1 MEAIEEFFE
10 VKKTKLITPEMER
23 MREISKI
30 FNSTSSISEF
40 KMKLDLV
47 GISFERAEMEYTA
60 LVASKWPKF
69 LELFKGKKS
78 GIFSFKKYMEQS
90 ERTNTLSG
98 LKAKPKLPWIIEKGK
113 TKTEIKAAVGEKD
126 RCFSCRCGSLKE
138 LEDLHGLD
146 LEMELVQ
153 TMLYELAF

>member
-1 MEAIEEFFE
+1 M
-10 VKKTKLITPEMER
+10 KKTKPTTPEMER

-40 KMKLDLV
+40 KVKLDLV

-60 LVASKWPKF
+60 LVASEWPKF
-69 LELFKGKKS
+69 LELFKNKKS
-78 GIFSFKKYMEQS
+78 SIFSFKKYMEQP
-90 ERTNTLSG
+90 ERGSTLSG
-98 LKAKPKLPWIIEKGK
+98 LKAKPKLPWIIKKGK

-126 RCFSCRCGSLKE
+126 SCFGCRCGSLKE

-146 LEMELVQ
+146 LEMELVL
-153 TMLYELAF
+153 TTLYELAF

>member
-10 VKKTKLITPEMER
+10 VKKTKPTTPEMKR

-40 KMKLDLV
+40 KVKLDLV
-47 GISFERAEMEYTA
+47 GISFERAETEYTA

-69 LELFKGKKS
+69 LELFKDKKS

-90 ERTNTLSG
+90 EKTSTLTG
-98 LKAKPKLPWIIEKGK
+98 LKAKPKLPWIIKKGK
-113 TKTEIKAAVGEKD
+113 IKIEVKIAVGEKY
-126 RCFSCRCGSLKE
+126 RCFNCRYESPKE

>member
-1 MEAIEEFFE
+1 
-10 VKKTKLITPEMER
+10 
-23 MREISKI
+23 
-30 FNSTSSISEF
+30 
-40 KMKLDLV
+40 MKLDLV

-60 LVASKWPKF
+60 FVASKRPKF

-78 GIFSFKKYMEQS
+78 GIFSFKKYMEQP
-90 ERTNTLSG
+90 ERVNTLSG
-98 LKAKPKLPWIIEKGK
+98 LKVKPKLPWIIKKGK

-126 RCFSCRCGSLKE
+126 RGFDYRCGSLKE

>member
-1 MEAIEEFFE
+1 
-10 VKKTKLITPEMER
+10 

-40 KMKLDLV
+40 KVKLDLV
-47 GISFERAEMEYTA
+47 GISFERAEMEYTT

-69 LELFKGKKS
+69 LELFKDKKS

-90 ERTNTLSG
+90 ERTSTLSG
-98 LKAKPKLPWIIEKGK
+98 LKAKPKLPWIIKKGK
-113 TKTEIKAAVGEKD
+113 TKIEVKTAVGEKH
-126 RCFSCRCGSLKE
+126 RCFNCSYESPKE

-153 TMLYELAF
+153 TILYKLAF

>member
-10 VKKTKLITPEMER
+10 VKKTKPPTPEMER

-40 KMKLDLV
+40 KVKLDLV

-69 LELFKGKKS
+69 LELFKSKKS
-78 GIFSFKKYMEQS
+78 GIFSFKKYMEQP
-90 ERTNTLSG
+90 ERGSTLSG
-98 LKAKPKLPWIIEKGK
+98 LKAKPKLPWIIKKGK

-126 RCFSCRCGSLKE
+126 SCFGCRCGSLKE

>member
-10 VKKTKLITPEMER
+10 VKKNKPKIPEMER

-30 FNSTSSISEF
+30 FNSTSNISEF
-40 KMKLDLV
+40 KVKLDLV

-69 LELFKGKKS
+69 LELFKDKKS

-90 ERTNTLSG
+90 ERTSTLSG
-98 LKAKPKLPWIIEKGK
+98 LKAKPKLPWIIKKGK
-113 TKTEIKAAVGEKD
+113 TKIEIKAADGEKD
-126 RCFSCRCGSLKE
+126 RCFGCSCGSLKE

-146 LEMELVQ
+146 LEMDLVL
-153 TMLYELAF
+153 TTLYELAF

>member
-1 MEAIEEFFE
+1 MEAIEEFSE
-10 VKKTKLITPEMER
+10 VKKTKPTTPEMER
-23 MREISKI
+23 MREISRI

-40 KMKLDLV
+40 KVKLDLV

-78 GIFSFKKYMEQS
+78 GIFSFKKYMEQP
-90 ERTNTLSG
+90 ERTSTLSG
-98 LKAKPKLPWIIEKGK
+98 LKAKPKLPWIIKKSK
-113 TKTEIKAAVGEKD
+113 TMIEIRVAVGEKY
-126 RCFSCRCGSLKE
+126 RCFNCRCEIPKE
-138 LEDLHGLD
+138 LEDLHGLYTD
-146 LEMELVQ
+146 IESVQ